1 MKIIN
6 TTKPVLIDDLYQYL
20 KAKLNAQFANHRK
33 TDIDFELLMDGQ
45 SIIIQKPGLYKGFL
59 FKLTPTGSHTLEVAK
74 SEHYV
79 DDVNVLTLESVLDE
93 LFVKQLGA
101 TAPQI

>member
-6 TTKPVLIDDLYQYL
+6 TTKPLLVDNLYDYL
-20 KAKLNAQFANHRK
+20 KANLNRQFAEHRNEEINF
-33 TDIDFELLMDGQ
+33 DLLLNGQ
-45 SIIIQKPGLYKGFL
+45 SIDIQKPDLYDGFL
-59 FKLTPTGSHTLEVAK
+59 FRLTATGSNTLEVAK

-79 DDVNVLTLESVLDE
+79 DDVNVLTLESVLDD
-93 LFVKQLGA
+93 LFVKHLGA

>member
-6 TTKPVLIDDLYQYL
+6 TAKPVLIDDLYQYL
-20 KAKLNAQFANHRK
+20 KANLNRQFADHRK
-33 TDIDFELLMDGQ
+33 TEIDFDILKDGQ
-45 SIIIQKPGLYKGFL
+45 SIVIQKPGLYDGFL

-93 LFVKQLGA
+93 IFVKHLGA

>member
-6 TTKPVLIDDLYQYL
+6 TTKPILVDELYEYL
-20 KAKLNAQFANHRK
+20 KDNLNRQFREHKKEN
-33 TDIDFELLMDGQ
+33 IDFDLLLNGQ
-45 SIIIQKPGLYKGFL
+45 TITIQKPDLYDGFL
-59 FKLTPTGSHTLEVAK
+59 FRLTTTGSTTLEVAK

-79 DDVNVLTLESVLDE
+79 DDVNVLTLESVLDD
-93 LFVKQLGA
+93 LFVKHLGA

>member
-6 TTKPVLIDDLYQYL
+6 TTKPILVDDLYEYL
-20 KAKLNAQFANHRK
+20 KANLNKQFQEHRNEEIK
-33 TDIDFELLMDGQ
+33 FDLVKDSQTID
-45 SIIIQKPGLYKGFL
+45 IQKPDLYDGFL
-59 FKLTPTGSHTLEVAK
+59 FRLTATGSNTLEVAK

-79 DDVNVLTLESVLDE
+79 DDVNVLTLESVLDG
-93 LFVKQLGA
+93 LFVKHLGA